1 MPIRFLSDQ
10 SIDNQLTIQG
20 AANGNPL
27 LKLYSSTG
35 DGAIAQFSD
44 QSSLSQ
50 TGDLRYVHIDL
61 LSYGSGN
68 AFIFESNQS
77 TLSVLADGKLLF
89 KEGLFI
95 KPSSGTG
102 GGTQLISSAG
112 AYKIP
117 SIVNAGTDTDQFLV
131 RDSSGN
137 VDFRTGAEVRSD
149 IGAGTG
155 SGTVTSVGVSV
166 GTGLDVSGSPITSS
180 GTITISLDLTE
191 ITLGAGLDSSAT
203 GLSLDLSE
211 FTDMTQ
217 NMVGSDEFIVL
228 DSGAERRKAASE
240 IGLSIFNNDAG
251 FVTSSGV
258 TSVATG
264 TGLTGGTITTT
275 GTISLATAGAGSG
288 TYGSTANTTKID
300 TITLDAYGRVTAV
313 TTGSTGGGN
322 GTVTSVATGD
332 GLSGGTIT
340 TSGTLTVDSTVVRT
354 SGAQSIAGTK
364 TFTTRLNVINGSNTS
379 PEIGLF
385 TEINTAQIADSFS
398 GNTNKSYIY
407 LAAGP
412 SSNDPGY
419 ILHET
424 SATETNEGVLHLV
437 PSDDNSTGDYVSIHG
452 TNDPDILKLHTSG
465 LIETVNLQL
474 QLKSGLNS
482 IYLNDDVDIQGDLG
496 VSGGG
501 IILGGTGR
509 IQGVDTVSSG
519 TDAANK
525 TYVDNQ
531 ISGVPQGT
539 VTSVAVSGGTG
550 ISISGSPITSSGTIT
565 VTNTSPD
572 QTVALTGGTGISV
585 SGTYPNFTITNT
597 SPSSGGTM
605 SSWNL
610 QGDSG
615 GSTSITN
622 GETVDIAGGTNISTS
637 RSSNTITITNGITN
651 NNQLT
656 NGAGYITSASI
667 PSVGNGTITMVA
679 GTGLTGGGT
688 FTTNQSGNT
697 SITFNAS
704 GSGTMSNWN
713 LTADSGGTA
722 QIDNGETVDIVGGTN
737 ITTARSGNNVTINNG
752 ITNNNQLTNGAGY
765 TTNTGDITAV
775 VAGAG
780 LTGGSTS
787 GSATLN
793 LDIDGTN
800 NYIEMN
806 NDVTPASGDF
816 VPFSDISTNVVRKTT
831 FSDIPLSILNNDIG
845 FGSGT
850 VTSVATGNGISGGT
864 ITTSGTLT
872 VGAGNGLSQSSTGL
886 LMSGSYSGSFTVNG
900 STLSLTNSGGYAALE
915 VGGTSGAFLDLKKP
929 ASDDYDIRLIHT
941 TAGSNELTTASGA
954 LNINT
959 GNSAAMQIS
968 TSEVNLSGGK
978 LKLESITSIDMQSS
992 ALKIGDVSGS
1002 DEVEQIDLITMANS
1016 NIVLQDQIIK
1026 LQSDDVQFNSTSSQ
1040 DVIYG
1045 SNVKNVL
1052 PGDMSGSGFQGDVL
1066 KTITQSVSSGL
1077 LYYKTTTG
1085 WALADADSSTTTYL
1099 LAIATGSNASS
1110 GMLLRGFFYKA
1121 SHGFTIGRPL
1131 YVGTSAGNLQQ
1142 SAPVGT
1148 NDYARVVGY
1157 PTSSDTIYFNP
1168 DNTWVR
1174 VS

>member
-20 AANGNPL
+20 SAGSDPL
-27 LKLYSSTG
+27 LKLFNNNNGS
-35 DGAIAQFSD
+35 GALIRFSD
-44 QSSLSQ
+44 QSPTVLQ
-50 TGDLRYVHIDL
+50 TGGITFYHANGS
-61 LSYGSGN
+61 SYGSGA
-68 AFIFESNQS
+68 AFTFTTSES

-102 GGTQLISSAG
+102 GGTELISSTG

-137 VDFRTGAEVRSD
+137 VDFRTGTQVRSD

-155 SGTVTSVGVSV
+155 TMSSWTITADNAVSHGVTNSAVVDIAGGTNISTSQSSGTVTITNGITNNNQLTNGAGYITSASLPTVNNGTLTMTTS
-166 GTGLDVSGSPITSS
+166 TGLDGGATFTANQAGNSTFAVT
-180 GTITISLDLTE
+180 LDLTE
-191 ITLGAGLDSSAT
+191 ISLGAGLDSSAT

-217 NMVGSDEFIVL
+217 TMVGSDEFIVL
-228 DSGAERRKAASE
+228 DSGAERKKAANE

-251 FVTSSGV
+251 FITSGSLPTV
-258 TSVATG
+258 NNS
-264 TGLTGGTITTT
+264 TIT
-275 GTISLATAGAGSG
+275 
-288 TYGSTANTTKID
+288 
-300 TITLDAYGRVTAV
+300 
-313 TTGSTGGGN
+313 
-322 GTVTSVATGD
+322 
-332 GLSGGTIT
+332 
-340 TSGTLTVDSTVVRT
+340 
-354 SGAQSIAGTK
+354 
-364 TFTTRLNVINGSNTS
+364 
-379 PEIGLF
+379 
-385 TEINTAQIADSFS
+385 
-398 GNTNKSYIY
+398 
-407 LAAGP
+407 
-412 SSNDPGY
+412 
-419 ILHET
+419 
-424 SATETNEGVLHLV
+424 
-437 PSDDNSTGDYVSIHG
+437 
-452 TNDPDILKLHTSG
+452 
-465 LIETVNLQL
+465 VN
-474 QLKSGLNS
+474 
-482 IYLNDDVDIQGDLG
+482 
-496 VSGGG
+496 
-501 IILGGTGR
+501 
-509 IQGVDTVSSG
+509 
-519 TDAANK
+519 
-525 TYVDNQ
+525 
-531 ISGVPQGT
+531 P
-539 VTSVAVSGGTG
+539 GTG
-550 ISISGSPITSSGTIT
+550 ISGGGSFTLNQGSNATI
-565 VTNTSPD
+565 
-572 QTVALTGGTGISV
+572 
-585 SGTYPNFTITNT
+585 TITNS
-597 SPSSGGTM
+597 SPDTGTPAILSNGSTPSLNSGISAAEVRSLIGAGTGSGSM

-656 NGAGYITSASI
+656 NGAGYITSASL

-704 GSGTMSNWN
+704 GSGTMSNWK

-722 QIDNGETVDIVGGTN
+722 TIDNGETVDIIGGTN

-752 ITNNNQLTNGAGY
+752 ITNNNQLSNGAGY
-765 TTNTGDITAV
+765 TTNTGTV
-775 VAGAG
+775 TQVSTGTG
-780 LTGGSTS
+780 LDGSISTS
-787 GSATLN
+787 GTITLDLSELTDMTQTMTGSDEFIV
-793 LDIDGTN
+793 LDSGAERRKAASEIGLS
-800 NYIEMN
+800 IFN
-806 NDVTPASGDF
+806 NDAGYVTSSGVTSVATGNSNTLSKSGTTSVTLTPNTAAVANGGANLATGDQIYDF
-816 VPFSDISTNVVRKTT
+816 VSGWT
-831 FSDIPLSILNNDIG
+831 FSAGGGDVS
-845 FGSGT
+845 GSAALGQSVVLTLGTSGVTAGNYTNANISVDAKGRVTAASNGSSGSSCT

-900 STLSLTNSGGYAALE
+900 STLSLTNSSGYAALE

-954 LNINT
+954 LTINT
-959 GNSAAMQIS
+959 GNSAAMHIS
-968 TSEVNLSGGK
+968 TSDINLVGGK
-978 LKLESITSIDMQSS
+978 IKLESITSIDMQSS
-992 ALKIGDVSGS
+992 ALKIGDVDGS

-1016 NIVLQDQIIK
+1016 NIVLQDQLIK
-1026 LQSDDVQFNSTSSQ
+1026 LQSDDVTFNTTSTQ
-1040 DVIYG
+1040 NINYG
-1045 SNVKNVL
+1045 RNTRNDL
-1052 PGDMSGSGFQGDVL
+1052 PGDMSGSGYQGDVL
-1066 KTITQSVSSGL
+1066 TNISQSTTAGK

-1099 LAIATGSNASS
+1099 LAIATGTNASS

-1121 SHGFTIGRPL
+1121 GHGFTVGRPL

-1142 SAPVGT
+1142 SAPTGT
-1148 NDYARVVGY
+1148 SDYARVVGY
-1157 PTSSDTIYFNP
+1157 PTSSDTIFFNP

>member
-1 MPIRFLSDQ
+1 M
-10 SIDNQLTIQG
+10 
-20 AANGNPL
+20 
-27 LKLYSSTG
+27 
-35 DGAIAQFSD
+35 
-44 QSSLSQ
+44 
-50 TGDLRYVHIDL
+50 
-61 LSYGSGN
+61 
-68 AFIFESNQS
+68 
-77 TLSVLADGKLLF
+77 
-89 KEGLFI
+89 
-95 KPSSGTG
+95 
-102 GGTQLISSAG
+102 
-112 AYKIP
+112 
-117 SIVNAGTDTDQFLV
+117 
-131 RDSSGN
+131 
-137 VDFRTGAEVRSD
+137 
-149 IGAGTG
+149 
-155 SGTVTSVGVSV
+155 
-166 GTGLDVSGSPITSS
+166 
-180 GTITISLDLTE
+180 
-191 ITLGAGLDSSAT
+191 
-203 GLSLDLSE
+203 
-211 FTDMTQ
+211 
-217 NMVGSDEFIVL
+217 
-228 DSGAERRKAASE
+228 
-240 IGLSIFNNDAG
+240 
-251 FVTSSGV
+251 
-258 TSVATG
+258 
-264 TGLTGGTITTT
+264 
-275 GTISLATAGAGSG
+275 
-288 TYGSTANTTKID
+288 
-300 TITLDAYGRVTAV
+300 
-313 TTGSTGGGN
+313 
-322 GTVTSVATGD
+322 
-332 GLSGGTIT
+332 
-340 TSGTLTVDSTVVRT
+340 
-354 SGAQSIAGTK
+354 
-364 TFTTRLNVINGSNTS
+364 
-379 PEIGLF
+379 
-385 TEINTAQIADSFS
+385 
-398 GNTNKSYIY
+398 
-407 LAAGP
+407 
-412 SSNDPGY
+412 
-419 ILHET
+419 
-424 SATETNEGVLHLV
+424 

-496 VSGGG
+496 VSGGD

-667 PSVGNGTITMVA
+667 PSGGNGTITMVA

-800 NYIEMN
+800 NYIEMH

-929 ASDDYDIRLIHT
+929 A
-941 TAGSNELTTASGA
+941 
-954 LNINT
+954 
-959 GNSAAMQIS
+959 
-968 TSEVNLSGGK
+968 
-978 LKLESITSIDMQSS
+978 
-992 ALKIGDVSGS
+992 
-1002 DEVEQIDLITMANS
+1002 
-1016 NIVLQDQIIK
+1016 
-1026 LQSDDVQFNSTSSQ
+1026 
-1040 DVIYG
+1040 
-1045 SNVKNVL
+1045 
-1052 PGDMSGSGFQGDVL
+1052 
-1066 KTITQSVSSGL
+1066 
-1077 LYYKTTTG
+1077 
-1085 WALADADSSTTTYL
+1085 
-1099 LAIATGSNASS
+1099 
-1110 GMLLRGFFYKA
+1110 
-1121 SHGFTIGRPL
+1121 
-1131 YVGTSAGNLQQ
+1131 
-1142 SAPVGT
+1142 
-1148 NDYARVVGY
+1148 
-1157 PTSSDTIYFNP
+1157 
-1168 DNTWVR
+1168 
-1174 VS
+1174 

>member
-137 VDFRTGAEVRSD
+137 VDFRTGAQVRSD

-155 SGTVTSVGVSV
+155 SGSVTSVAVSV

-531 ISGVPQGT
+531 I
-539 VTSVAVSGGTG
+539 
-550 ISISGSPITSSGTIT
+550 
-565 VTNTSPD
+565 
-572 QTVALTGGTGISV
+572 
-585 SGTYPNFTITNT
+585 
-597 SPSSGGTM
+597 
-605 SSWNL
+605 
-610 QGDSG
+610 
-615 GSTSITN
+615 
-622 GETVDIAGGTNISTS
+622 
-637 RSSNTITITNGITN
+637 
-651 NNQLT
+651 
-656 NGAGYITSASI
+656 
-667 PSVGNGTITMVA
+667 
-679 GTGLTGGGT
+679 
-688 FTTNQSGNT
+688 
-697 SITFNAS
+697 
-704 GSGTMSNWN
+704 
-713 LTADSGGTA
+713 
-722 QIDNGETVDIVGGTN
+722 
-737 ITTARSGNNVTINNG
+737 
-752 ITNNNQLTNGAGY
+752 
-765 TTNTGDITAV
+765 
-775 VAGAG
+775 
-780 LTGGSTS
+780 
-787 GSATLN
+787 
-793 LDIDGTN
+793 
-800 NYIEMN
+800 
-806 NDVTPASGDF
+806 
-816 VPFSDISTNVVRKTT
+816 
-831 FSDIPLSILNNDIG
+831 
-845 FGSGT
+845 
-850 VTSVATGNGISGGT
+850 
-864 ITTSGTLT
+864 
-872 VGAGNGLSQSSTGL
+872 
-886 LMSGSYSGSFTVNG
+886 
-900 STLSLTNSGGYAALE
+900 
-915 VGGTSGAFLDLKKP
+915 
-929 ASDDYDIRLIHT
+929 
-941 TAGSNELTTASGA
+941 
-954 LNINT
+954 
-959 GNSAAMQIS
+959 
-968 TSEVNLSGGK
+968 
-978 LKLESITSIDMQSS
+978 
-992 ALKIGDVSGS
+992 
-1002 DEVEQIDLITMANS
+1002 
-1016 NIVLQDQIIK
+1016 
-1026 LQSDDVQFNSTSSQ
+1026 
-1040 DVIYG
+1040 
-1045 SNVKNVL
+1045 
-1052 PGDMSGSGFQGDVL
+1052 
-1066 KTITQSVSSGL
+1066 
-1077 LYYKTTTG
+1077 
-1085 WALADADSSTTTYL
+1085 
-1099 LAIATGSNASS
+1099 
-1110 GMLLRGFFYKA
+1110 
-1121 SHGFTIGRPL
+1121 
-1131 YVGTSAGNLQQ
+1131 
-1142 SAPVGT
+1142 
-1148 NDYARVVGY
+1148 
-1157 PTSSDTIYFNP
+1157 
-1168 DNTWVR
+1168 
-1174 VS
+1174 

>member
-20 AANGNPL
+20 AANGSPL

-61 LSYGSGN
+61 QSYGSGN

-102 GGTQLISSAG
+102 GGTQLITSTG

-117 SIVNAGTDTDQFLV
+117 SISNAGTDTDQFLV

-155 SGTVTSVGVSV
+155 TMSSWTITADNAVSHGVTNSAVVDIAGGTNISTSQSSGTVTITNGITNNNQLTNGAGYITSASLPTVNNGTLTMTTS
-166 GTGLDVSGSPITSS
+166 TGLDGGATFTANQSGNSTFAV
-180 GTITISLDLTE
+180 TLDLTE
-191 ITLGAGLDSSAT
+191 ISLGAGLDSSAT

-217 NMVGSDEFIVL
+217 TMVGSDEFIVL
-228 DSGAERRKAASE
+228 DNGAERRKAASE
-240 IGLSIFNNDAG
+240 IGLSIFSNDAG
-251 FVTSSGV
+251 FITSGSLPTV
-258 TSVATG
+258 NNSTITFSAG
-264 TGLTGGTITTT
+264 TGLTGGGTITLNQSNNETVTFNNSITNNNQLTNGAGYITSITIGSGTGLTGGGTGTSFNLNLDLNELTTTT
-275 GTISLATAGAGSG
+275 GSG
-288 TYGSTANTTKID
+288 NADFFPIVN
-300 TITLDAYGRVTAV
+300 
-313 TTGSTGGGN
+313 
-322 GTVTSVATGD
+322 
-332 GLSGGTIT
+332 SGGSQFKIAPGDIDISTLNNDAGFIT
-340 TSGTLTVDSTVVRT
+340 SASIPSVGNGTLTVSGSTGL
-354 SGAQSIAGTK
+354 SGSG
-364 TFTTRLNVINGSNTS
+364 TFTAN
-379 PEIGLF
+379 
-385 TEINTAQIADSFS
+385 QS
-398 GNTNKSYIY
+398 GNTTITLTNSDRGSSQNIY
-407 LAAGP
+407 KNFTA
-412 SSNDPGY
+412 D
-419 ILHET
+419 
-424 SATETNEGVLHLV
+424 
-437 PSDDNSTGDYVSIHG
+437 
-452 TNDPDILKLHTSG
+452 
-465 LIETVNLQL
+465 
-474 QLKSGLNS
+474 
-482 IYLNDDVDIQGDLG
+482 
-496 VSGGG
+496 
-501 IILGGTGR
+501 
-509 IQGVDTVSSG
+509 
-519 TDAANK
+519 
-525 TYVDNQ
+525 
-531 ISGVPQGT
+531 
-539 VTSVAVSGGTG
+539 SGGTA
-550 ISISGSPITSSGTIT
+550 SANSNNDTI
-565 VTNTSPD
+565 
-572 QTVALTGGTGISV
+572 
-585 SGTYPNFTITNT
+585 
-597 SPSSGGTM
+597 
-605 SSWNL
+605 
-610 QGDSG
+610 
-615 GSTSITN
+615 
-622 GETVDIAGGTNISTS
+622 DIAGGTNISTA
-637 RSSNTITITNGITN
+637 RSGDTITINNGITN

-656 NGAGYITSASI
+656 NGAGYITSASL

-793 LDIDGTN
+793 LDVDGTN

-900 STLSLTNSGGYAALE
+900 STLSLTNSSGYAALE
-915 VGGTSGAFLDLKKP
+915 VGGTSGAFIDLKKP

-954 LNINT
+954 LTINT
-959 GNSAAMQIS
+959 GNSAAMHIS
-968 TSEVNLSGGK
+968 TSDINLIGGK
-978 LKLESITSIDMQSS
+978 IKLESITSIDMQSS
-992 ALKIGDVSGS
+992 HLKIGDVDGS
-1002 DEVEQIDLITMANS
+1002 DEVEQISLITMANT

-1026 LQSDDVQFNSTSSQ
+1026 LQSDDVQFNSTSTQ

-1052 PGDMSGSGFQGDVL
+1052 PGDMTGSGFQGDVL
-1066 KTITQSVSSGL
+1066 KTITQSVSAGL

-1085 WALADADSSTTTYL
+1085 WALADADFSSATYL

-1142 SAPVGT
+1142 SAPTGSS
-1148 NDYARVVGY
+1148 DYARVVGY